1 MSQIDMLK
9 LVTYFSSGVLLMMIW
24 VKAKDL
30 LETPKPSI
38 IRNLIGLTVVFVNL
52 LWLFYVRTK

>member
-1 MSQIDMLK
+1 MLK